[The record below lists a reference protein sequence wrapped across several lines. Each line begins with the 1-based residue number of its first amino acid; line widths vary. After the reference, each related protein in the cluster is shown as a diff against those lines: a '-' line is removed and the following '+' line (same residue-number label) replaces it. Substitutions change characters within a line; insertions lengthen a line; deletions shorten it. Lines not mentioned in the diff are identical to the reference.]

1 MSGLAAAVIFAVAI
15 ASSSVAA
22 ERPEARKIDTGL
34 GDFKVV
40 FKVFQDCS
48 KAQVSRWPSTDVGK
62 RHLVLF
68 PAALLLPL

>member
-1 MSGLAAAVIFAVAI
+1 MSRLAAVIFAVAI
-15 ASSSVAA
+15 ASSLVAA
-22 ERPEARKIDTGL
+22 ERPEARKIDTGF

-48 KAQVSRWPSTDVGK
+48 KAQVSRRPFTVVGK

-68 PAALLLPL
+68 PALLLPL